1 MTCLQAPQPNG
12 ALPHER
18 QESLYTPL
26 LPGNGTEQLGQLR
39 RHGNGTAVRLGG
51 ASLLPKP
58 ADAEAPP
65 DAASANQEP
74 ATTLGSCFDPNA
86 SLQAG
91 PDTLAALSESAAAPQ
106 QAGHQGHADAVCTQ
120 HAGYR
125 AAGAPHVPQPPAE
138 AAVPRAEPHDTG
150 QAAIKQQQ
158 ASVAA
163 AQQPQSHQQAQQQ
176 QQCPNN
182 QEGQQ
187 QQQCPHHQEGQQQ
200 AHLYIETPAGAAAEA
215 SGSEQPTAAAPSEA
229 EERSQPA
236 GPGPGSEAQ
245 TATTTAGYVSG
256 AYTQREAFLQ
266 GLEAAGEMSFEY
278 VRNDGQRHSSMW

>member
-1 MTCLQAPQPNG
+1 M
-12 ALPHER
+12 
-18 QESLYTPL
+18 
-26 LPGNGTEQLGQLR
+26 
-39 RHGNGTAVRLGG
+39 
-51 ASLLPKP
+51 
-58 ADAEAPP
+58 
-65 DAASANQEP
+65 
-74 ATTLGSCFDPNA
+74 
-86 SLQAG
+86 
-91 PDTLAALSESAAAPQ
+91 
-106 QAGHQGHADAVCTQ
+106 
-120 HAGYR
+120 
-125 AAGAPHVPQPPAE
+125 PQPPAE

-150 QAAIKQQQ
+150 QADIKQQQ

-236 GPGPGSEAQ
+236 GHGPGSEAQ